1 MNVSERGYGFHEM
14 NFNITERRSRNGD
27 RLLWLAFFFTLT
39 YIVLSYLSPATLFPG
54 LAKKG
59 LVVGIAAAAALTCF
73 HRVAFHPTLWRS
85 PYPYLMLGL
94 TASVAI
100 SRISSFGV
108 WEAVREFLS
117 SSIVFFLAIAAL
129 DKISQIR
136 IFGFVVALLALF
148 LLTQCFYNW
157 NGREARGPRLYW
169 QQVEDSQGH
178 VIKRFPRLESVGFL
192 ADANDFAQFLLIAMS
207 LLTLAWKPRKHARN
221 IVFVALPML
230 YLLYGVHATYS
241 RGGMIGLAVLT
252 FCLSNI
258 KFNKSISLMLA
269 GVVLA
274 ASLLTYPAGPK
285 VVSPHERSA
294 GGRIQAWDSG
304 ITMFQSSPIFGIGF
318 ERFGQYNGRAAHNS
332 LVQCLAELGIVGCLF
347 WLSMIVFALADLT
360 TIAKS
365 STPEIRYAAY
375 AVRTALITF
384 LVTAWFLSRSYT
396 MTLYVLLGMAV
407 AIQMAFSGQARISG
421 GPYLKRWVLT
431 MALATVGLVA
441 LRATIHIWNAW

>member
-1 MNVSERGYGFHEM
+1 MNVSEREYGFQEM
-14 NFNITERRSRNGD
+14 NYITERRSRNSS
-27 RLLWLAFFFTLT
+27 RLFWLAFAFTLT
-39 YIVLSYLSPATLFPG
+39 YIVMSYLSPATLFPD

-59 LVVGIAAAAALTCF
+59 IVVWMAAAAALACLY
-73 HRVAFHPTLWRS
+73 RIIFHPTLWRS

-108 WEAVREFLS
+108 LEAVRAFLS
-117 SSIVFFLAIAAL
+117 SSIVFFLAIAVL
-129 DKISQIR
+129 DKVSHIR
-136 IFGFVVALLALF
+136 IFGSVVALSALF

-157 NGREARGPRLYW
+157 NGHETRGPHVYW
-169 QQVEDSQGH
+169 QKVEDSQGH
-178 VIKRFPRLESVGFL
+178 VIKAFPRLESVGFL
-192 ADANDFAQFLLIAMS
+192 ADANDFAQFLLVAAS
-207 LLTLAWKPRKHARN
+207 LLTLAWKPRQHARN
-221 IVFVALPML
+221 IVFVVLPML
-230 YLLYGVHATYS
+230 YLLFGVHATYS

-252 FCLSNI
+252 FLLSNI
-258 KFNKSISLMLA
+258 KWSKSISLMLA

-304 ITMFQSSPIFGIGF
+304 IGMFKSSPIFGIGF
-318 ERFGQYNGRAAHNS
+318 ERFEQYHGRAAHNS
-332 LVQCLAELGIVGCLF
+332 IVQCLAELGIVGCFF
-347 WLSMIVFALADLT
+347 WLSLIGFALADL
-360 TIAKS
+360 S
-365 STPEIRYAAY
+365 SANSSPPEIRYTAY

-407 AIQMAFSGQARISG
+407 AIQFTFSTEARMSA
-421 GPYLKRWVLT
+421 GPYLKRWGLT
-431 MALATVGLVA
+431 LALAIVGVVA
-441 LRATIHIWNAW
+441 LWATIHIWNVW